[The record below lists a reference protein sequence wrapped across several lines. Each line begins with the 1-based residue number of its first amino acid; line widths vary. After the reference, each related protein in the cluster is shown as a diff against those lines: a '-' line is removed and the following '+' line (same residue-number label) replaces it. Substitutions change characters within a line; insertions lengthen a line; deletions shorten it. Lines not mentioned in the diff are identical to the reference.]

1 MKEELKKLYNEKKSL
16 EIKIENLLKASYLKE
31 GRAYKEKMYK
41 IVTETRDQL
50 EKINKKIKFIEN
62 LSLEMEANEMFYS
75 KKNIKSKNVL

>member
-31 GRAYKEKMYK
+31 GRKYKEKMYK
-41 IVTETRDQL
+41 IVTEAREQL
-50 EKINKKIKFIEN
+50 KKVNNKIEFIEN

>member
-31 GRAYKEKMYK
+31 GRPYKEKMYK
-41 IVTETRDQL
+41 IVTGSREQL
-50 EKINKKIKFIEN
+50 KKVNKKIEFIEN

-75 KKNIKSKNVL
+75 KKKP

>member
-1 MKEELKKLYNEKKSL
+1 MKEQLKKLYNEKKSL

-41 IVTETRDQL
+41 IVTEARNQL
-50 EKINKKIKFIEN
+50 EKTNNKIEFIEN

-75 KKNIKSKNVL
+75 KKKS